1 VSVGTDGPETIGEAV
16 ADDRRT
22 AAYRR
27 AGLCV
32 RCSSHLSKG
41 HAYGFARIP
50 GDPCDDC
57 APIVATFPEP
67 TVHPLWRKHRRG
79 RVGRPSTRPSAFR
92 GVAECAELRAAAEER
107 TGHEGVQQ

>member
-1 VSVGTDGPETIGEAV
+1 MNAGTDGPETIGEAM

-27 AGLCV
+27 AGLCP

-67 TVHPLWRKHRRG
+67 TVSPSWRKWPRG

-92 GVAECAELRAAAEER
+92 GVAGCAELRASADER
-107 TGHEGVQQ
+107 TGREELQQ